1 MQLAPGWRTGANC
14 DRYPRGIGDSGKRV
28 PTLDQHTIEAPGCL
42 LAWRLMSGCL
52 LSRAGQSRIGLAN
65 TFVILSRCAAAIT
78 VGGVKKLSKNEMT
91 GFCGTLHPILALCRC
106 AVSGPP
112 LLGGPDHRRKCNG

>member
-65 TFVILSRCAAAIT
+65 TFVILSRCAAAI
-78 VGGVKKLSKNEMT
+78 S
-91 GFCGTLHPILALCRC
+91 CGWGKEAIGKRNDRFLRNSSPDTRVMPLCRLRT
-106 AVSGPP
+106 AA
-112 LLGGPDHRRKCNG
+112 LGWA